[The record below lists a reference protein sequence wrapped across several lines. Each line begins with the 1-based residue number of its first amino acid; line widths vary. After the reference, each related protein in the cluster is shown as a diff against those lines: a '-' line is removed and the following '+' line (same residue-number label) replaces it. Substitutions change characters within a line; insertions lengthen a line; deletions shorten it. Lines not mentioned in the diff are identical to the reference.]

1 MANPKKKKTHSKT
14 HMGRAHLAL
23 KKVTLK
29 KCPKCGEMR
38 KPHTVCSVC
47 GTYKAKEVI
56 KVKTV
61 SKVVKK
67 K

>member
-14 HMGRAHLAL
+14 HTGRAHLAL

-38 KPHTVCSVC
+38 KPHTVCEFC
-47 GTYKAKEVI
+47 GTYKNKEVI
-56 KVKTV
+56 KPKTKVKT
-61 SKVVKK
+61 KK
-67 K
+67 

>member
-1 MANPKKKKTHSKT
+1 MANPKKRKTHSKT
-14 HMGRAHLAL
+14 HQGRSHLAL

-38 KPHTVCSVC
+38 RPHTVCTFC
-47 GTYKAKEVI
+47 GTYKGKEVL
-56 KVKTV
+56 KLKT
-61 SKVVKK
+61 KTKK

>member
-14 HMGRAHLAL
+14 HTGRAHLAL
-23 KKVTLK
+23 KKVTLT

-38 KPHTVCSVC
+38 KPHTACAFC
-47 GTYKAKEVI
+47 GIYKGKEV
-56 KVKTV
+56 VKPKT
-61 SKVVKK
+61 KAAKK

>member
-38 KPHTVCSVC
+38 KPHTVCAVC
-47 GTYKAKEVI
+47 GTYKGKESVA
-56 KVKTV
+56 VKAAPKTA
-61 SKVVKK
+61 KK

>member
-14 HMGRAHLAL
+14 HTGRAHLAL
-23 KKVTLK
+23 KKVTLT

-38 KPHTVCSVC
+38 RPHTVCEFC
-47 GTYKAKEVI
+47 GTYKGKEVI
-56 KVKTV
+56 KPKT
-61 SKVVKK
+61 KVVKK

>member
-14 HMGRAHLAL
+14 HTGRAHLAL
-23 KKVTLK
+23 KKVSLT

-38 KPHTVCSVC
+38 KPHTACAFC
-47 GTYKAKEVI
+47 GTYKSKEVT
-56 KVKTV
+56 KPKT
-61 SKVVKK
+61 KTGKK

>member
-14 HMGRAHLAL
+14 HQGRAHLAL

-38 KPHTVCSVC
+38 KPHTVCTTC
-47 GTYKAKEVI
+47 GTYKGKETITAKTAP
-56 KVKTV
+56 KA
-61 SKVVKK
+61 VKK